1 METSFKFK
9 AFCKG
14 CRKDDLRGNHI
25 RLFVCLP
32 LSVAQYQQP
41 NFRQLFAQFCVGLL
55 CKSSL
60 MRVKFVKIGV
70 EIVMLYKGKI
80 VFYLYFSRLQAVL
93 SDSGINSTYVS
104 TQRHLVITR
113 FMKISAVKTTL
124 QIRMSKNICL
134 SFL

>member
-1 METSFKFK
+1 
-9 AFCKG
+9 
-14 CRKDDLRGNHI
+14 
-25 RLFVCLP
+25 
-32 LSVAQYQQP
+32 
-41 NFRQLFAQFCVGLL
+41 
-55 CKSSL
+55 

-124 QIRMSKNICL
+124 
-134 SFL
+134 